1 MFIYIYIINMYIH
14 IYNIYIYIYI
24 YNIYIYIYHH
34 NGLMV
39 TGALGLIHVLFQ
51 VAGIQEPKGA
61 KAATE
66 S

>member
-1 MFIYIYIINMYIH
+1 M
-14 IYNIYIYIYI
+14 
-24 YNIYIYIYHH
+24 YIYHH

-39 TGALGLIHVLFQ
+39 TGALGLIHALFH